1 METYKLD
8 YFIET
13 IEKEIHD
20 FINKIDKKELVSA
33 AELISSSK
41 KKHGRVHITGV
52 GKPSHVAE
60 YIAALNSSIGT
71 PTYYLDTTE
80 SVHGSAG
87 QVLPQDIVIAIS
99 NSGQTEEL
107 KQTILALKKIGVKVI
122 GVTGGVSSWLRENV
136 DVYLFAGVL
145 KEGDDLNKPP
155 RASILAEIII
165 LQSLSVLLQQAENI
179 DLNDY
184 YLWHPGGALGQS
196 ILKEKGVQTT

>member
-8 YFIET
+8 HFIET

>member
-1 METYKLD
+1 M
-8 YFIET
+8 ET

>member
-8 YFIET
+8 HFIET

-122 GVTGGVSSWLRENV
+122 GVTGGVSSWLRKNV

>member
-1 METYKLD
+1 M
-8 YFIET
+8 
-13 IEKEIHD
+13 
-20 FINKIDKKELVSA
+20 
-33 AELISSSK
+33 
-41 KKHGRVHITGV
+41 
-52 GKPSHVAE
+52 
-60 YIAALNSSIGT
+60 
-71 PTYYLDTTE
+71 
-80 SVHGSAG
+80 GSAG

>member
-1 METYKLD
+1 M
-8 YFIET
+8 
-13 IEKEIHD
+13 
-20 FINKIDKKELVSA
+20 
-33 AELISSSK
+33 
-41 KKHGRVHITGV
+41 
-52 GKPSHVAE
+52 
-60 YIAALNSSIGT
+60 
-71 PTYYLDTTE
+71 
-80 SVHGSAG
+80 
-87 QVLPQDIVIAIS
+87 
-99 NSGQTEEL
+99 
-107 KQTILALKKIGVKVI
+107 KVI

-184 YLWHPGGALGQS
+184 YLWNPGGALGQS